1 MKMICKFYKTGN
13 LITKQFQQCQP
24 VPTSNKEVH
33 HILTGIMKSNRCS
46 QKTAMYKIYHTLT
59 NLESFADYEFV

>member
-1 MKMICKFYKTGN
+1 M
-13 LITKQFQQCQP
+13 P

-46 QKTAMYKIYHTLT
+46 KKTAMYKVYHTLT
-59 NLESFADYEFV
+59 NLESFADYEFFNLK